1 MTTGTPTLGLWLKW
15 MVTFLGFPIGG
26 GVAYLLVR
34 SMEGIAKPTIGG
46 LVTGLVL
53 GVAQWI
59 VLRQVMALSGWWI
72 VATGIGL
79 AAGLALSVALSG
91 TSIELRPLIVRA
103 VLTGCLLGIVADIGL
118 SRGEVGPWTGMFG
131 GATFPWTLG
140 VSALLGVWLMA
151 SPDIFKS
158 VGGAADSDHLLGAL
172 VVVVA
177 ITAMA
182 EVGRAFASSI
192 SCWLWPS
199 SSHPG
204 YSPGRLLSRGSTT
217 SRLEYCLLRLA
228 YRAGRSRTVTAAVIR
243 LFCNEDAAAQPAL
256 YGAALWGSQMS
267 PGAGVRWN

>member
-118 SRGEVGPWTGMFG
+118 SRGEVGPWAGMFG

-182 EVGRAFASSI
+182 EVGRAFRFFNILLAVAIVVAPWVLSGA
-192 SCWLWPS
+192 PFVA
-199 SSHPG
+199 
-204 YSPGRLLSRGSTT
+204 RLND
-217 SRLEYCLLRLA
+217 LA
-228 YRAGRSRTVTAAVIR
+228 
-243 LFCNEDAAAQPAL
+243 
-256 YGAALWGSQMS
+256 
-267 PGAGVRWN
+267 AGVLLIALSLPRGKIQNRYGGCNPFIL